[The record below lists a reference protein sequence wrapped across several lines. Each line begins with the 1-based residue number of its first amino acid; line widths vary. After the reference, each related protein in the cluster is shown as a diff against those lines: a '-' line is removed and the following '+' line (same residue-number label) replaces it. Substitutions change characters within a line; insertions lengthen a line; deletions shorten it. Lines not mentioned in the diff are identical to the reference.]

1 MMEIYSRM
9 VKTFLTDVTLG
20 MVILLK
26 DFPLNTGHK
35 LSIHKLFTRGLIY
48 AQFTSLLLTN
58 LPKL

>member
-35 LSIHKLFTRGLIY
+35 LSIHKPFTRGLIY
-48 AQFTSLLLTN
+48 AQFISLLFTN